1 MTIETARRAS
11 LEFVCVFGQDGDLE
25 AQIRGSRV
33 GWAMRLISAG
43 ALVRLLRLKEAV
55 DDPAI
60 VQQIHRI
67 LIPQEFTRLDSIV
80 DLVFLAA
87 EDSTQNEEL
96 VIGEEETTTPKPKFV
111 PVAFRNACIA
121 RVEKALGLTLVK
133 RTRAC
138 YSSPDESVIV
148 ICTVSKEHSAAA
160 NRLVY
165 WFTFHSHQRASLKAS
180 EHSYLALGC
189 GSLKKLLLIPFETL
203 EPWLDG
209 LGRTQRN
216 DRMSWHLRIN
226 VEGSELKLN
235 RKKGFDDIPVSRFL
249 VPSGNVT

>member
-1 MTIETARRAS
+1 MAPCPLLETVVWHDLFLGRPRSRRYPK
-11 LEFVCVFGQDGDLE
+11 FKFN
-25 AQIRGSRV
+25 IRR
-33 GWAMRLISAG
+33 
-43 ALVRLLRLKEAV
+43 
-55 DDPAI
+55 D
-60 VQQIHRI
+60 
-67 LIPQEFTRLDSIV
+67 IP
-80 DLVFLAA
+80 

-160 NRLVY
+160 NREVY

-189 GSLKKLLLIPFETL
+189 GSLEKLLLIPFETL

-216 DRMSWHLRIN
+216 DRMSWHVRIN
-226 VEGSELKLN
+226 VEGSELKLRARCAPVN
-235 RKKGFDDIPVSRFL
+235 GLAGCYVSTIGKPHEYFDLTMLTRRALRATRSVCCRVFRTVGSGAVSLDPVKQCHQGRC
-249 VPSGNVT
+249 